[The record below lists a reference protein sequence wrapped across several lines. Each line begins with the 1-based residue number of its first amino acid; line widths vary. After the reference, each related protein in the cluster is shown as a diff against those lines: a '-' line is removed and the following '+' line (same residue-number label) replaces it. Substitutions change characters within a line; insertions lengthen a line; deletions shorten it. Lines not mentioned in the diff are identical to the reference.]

1 MPGRNRR
8 FLFLAF
14 RVTFHRFCCQNS
26 NMSDL
31 ILSSLGNSILGVV
44 LFVLAAVLTFLM
56 FYVWKFP
63 YDHERSHSSAP
74 RPSIITH
81 RLLGYLFVVI
91 YLYIMWNMVPRLWSY
106 QIELPARTVM
116 HLTLGILI
124 GALLVIKIAIVRYFK
139 HMEARL
145 APILGS
151 GLFICSFLLIA
162 LVLPFSLREV
172 YLESTALGDETMVES
187 RIRRVREL
195 LPSTGLKDSNLLDKL
210 SSKKGLILGRRI
222 LTAKCVQC
230 HDLRTVLA
238 RPRTP
243 KAWKQ
248 TVSRMANRSTILN
261 PITEQDQ
268 WFVTSYLIAVSPT
281 LQETLK
287 QRRKMEAE
295 TIKSTENMESI
306 VKLKGIQD
314 SKYDPIAARELFEQK
329 CSQCHSHEQVAQSPP
344 EDKKEVIALV
354 QRMVGNGLTASES
367 ELNTI
372 IQYLTLT
379 NAKQPSQIGQKPLSE
394 GESLDTQLAFFSQK
408 NVEGMEAYTQR
419 HCIDCHGSAGKHPV
433 QFTFPV
439 LAGQNKEYLVR
450 QFKDIRDG
458 TRSNSVTAI
467 MRAIVQDVT
476 DQEIDLIADY
486 LSNQ

>member
-1 MPGRNRR
+1 
-8 FLFLAF
+8 
-14 RVTFHRFCCQNS
+14 
-26 NMSDL
+26 MSDL
-31 ILSSLGNSILGVV
+31 ILSSLGNSILGTV
-44 LFVLAAVLTFLM
+44 LFVLAAALTFLM

-63 YDHERSHSSAP
+63 YDHEKSHSSAP
-74 RPSIITH
+74 RSSINTH
-81 RLLGYLFVVI
+81 RLLGYLYVVI

-124 GALLVIKIAIVRYFK
+124 GALLVIKIVIVRYFK

-151 GLFICSFLLIA
+151 GLFICTFLLVA

-172 YLESTALGDETMVES
+172 YLESTALGDKTMIES
-187 RIRRVREL
+187 RIKRVREL
-195 LPSTGLKDSNLLDKL
+195 LPATGLTDSKLLDEL

-243 KAWKQ
+243 KAWQQ
-248 TVSRMANRSTILN
+248 TISRMANRSTILN
-261 PITEQDQ
+261 PITEEDQ
-268 WFVTSYLIAVSPT
+268 WFVTAYLIAVSPT

-287 QRRKMEAE
+287 QRRKMEAI
-295 TIKSTENMESI
+295 TIKSAENMESI
-306 VKLKGIQD
+306 VKQRGQEE
-314 SKYDPIAARELFEQK
+314 SKYDPAEAKELFEQK
-329 CSQCHSHEQVAQSPP
+329 CSQCHGYDQIERVPL
-344 EDKKEVIALV
+344 ETKMDTVALV

-367 ELNTI
+367 ELNII
-372 IQYLTLT
+372 IQYLTHT
-379 NAKQPSQIGQKPLSE
+379 YAKKPLLV
-394 GESLDTQLAFFSQK
+394 GQPAPNNQK
-408 NVEGMEAYTQR
+408 SIEGMEIYTAR

-433 QFTFPV
+433 QSNFPV
-439 LAGQNKEYLVR
+439 LAGQQEEYLVR

-476 DQEIDLIADY
+476 DQEIALIATY
-486 LSNQ
+486 LSSL

>member
-1 MPGRNRR
+1 
-8 FLFLAF
+8 
-14 RVTFHRFCCQNS
+14 
-26 NMSDL
+26 MSDL
-31 ILSSLGNSILGVV
+31 ILSSLGNSILGTV
-44 LFVLAAVLTFLM
+44 LFALAAALTFLM

-63 YDHERSHSSAP
+63 YDHEKSHSFAP
-74 RPSIITH
+74 PASIITH
-81 RLLGYLFVVI
+81 RLLGYLYVVI

-124 GALLVIKIAIVRYFK
+124 GALLVIKIVIVRYFK

-151 GLFICSFLLIA
+151 GLFICTFLLVA

-172 YLESTALGDETMVES
+172 YLESTALGDKSMVES
-187 RIRRVREL
+187 RVKRVREL
-195 LPSTGLKDSNLLDKL
+195 LPAAGLEDSELLDDL
-210 SSKKGLILGRRI
+210 SSKKGLIMGRRI

-243 KAWKQ
+243 KAWQQ
-248 TVSRMANRSTILN
+248 TISRMANRSTILN
-261 PITEQDQ
+261 PITEKDQ
-268 WFVTSYLIAVSPT
+268 WFVTAYLIAVSPT

-287 QRRKMEAE
+287 QRRKMEAI
-295 TIKSTENMESI
+295 TIKTAENMVSV
-306 VKLKGIQD
+306 VKPGEADD
-314 SKYDPIAARELFEQK
+314 SKYDPVTAKALFEQK
-329 CSQCHSHEQVAQSPP
+329 CSQCHNFDQVTASPP
-344 EDKKEVIALV
+344 GTKLEVIALV

-372 IQYLTLT
+372 IQYLSKTYT
-379 NAKQPSQIGQKPLSE
+379 KKSSQIEQQR
-394 GESLDTQLAFFSQK
+394 LDGDEMVTRQLALNSQIFI
-408 NVEGMEAYTQR
+408 EGMENYTKR
-419 HCIDCHGSAGKHPV
+419 HCIDCHGPAGKHPV
-433 QFTFPV
+433 QPNYPV
-439 LAGQNKEYLVR
+439 LAGQNTKYLIR

-476 DQEIDLIADY
+476 DQEIALIADY
-486 LSNQ
+486 LSSQ